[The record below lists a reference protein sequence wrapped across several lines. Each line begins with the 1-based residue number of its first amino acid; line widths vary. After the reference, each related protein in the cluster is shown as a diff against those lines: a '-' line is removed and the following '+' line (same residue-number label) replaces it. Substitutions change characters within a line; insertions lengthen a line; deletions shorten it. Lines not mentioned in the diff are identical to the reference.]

1 MEGEIS
7 LNSFNYKDQTIEYTL
22 SRKAKKNVNFRI
34 NSNGEVC
41 ISAPRYVSKAELEKM
56 ILDKAEWIVKTKNQ
70 IIHQKKNP
78 INNKIQNGN
87 KIYLNGVPYE
97 IKIIPSDL
105 NHILVH
111 DEFLEIKIKTSK
123 VDSKKYI
130 DSYFDN
136 WLKDCT
142 YQIAEK
148 YMNIYIDKLKKYNLK
163 KPELTIRTMTS
174 RWGSCTPSINK
185 ITINKNLMYPP
196 FECFEYVVLHELAH
210 LVEANHSKKF
220 YAVIE
225 SVMPDWKKRKKILN
239 EF

>member
-7 LNSFNYKDQTIEYTL
+7 LNSFNYKGQTIEYTL

-34 NSNGEVC
+34 NSKGEVC
-41 ISAPRYVSKAELEKM
+41 ISAPRYVSKTELEKM
-56 ILDKAEWIVKTKNQ
+56 ILGKAEWIVKTKNQ
-70 IIHQKKNP
+70 IIHQKKSP
-78 INNKIQNGN
+78 INNKIQSGN

-97 IKIIPSDL
+97 IKITPSSS
-105 NHILVH
+105 NHIDVQNDLI
-111 DEFLEIKIKTSK
+111 EIKIKNSK
-123 VDSKKYI
+123 LDSPKYI
-130 DSYFDN
+130 ESFFN
-136 WLKDCT
+136 TWLNECT
-142 YQIAEK
+142 YKIAQK
-148 YMNIYIDKLKKYNLK
+148 YMDIYLDKLKKYNLK